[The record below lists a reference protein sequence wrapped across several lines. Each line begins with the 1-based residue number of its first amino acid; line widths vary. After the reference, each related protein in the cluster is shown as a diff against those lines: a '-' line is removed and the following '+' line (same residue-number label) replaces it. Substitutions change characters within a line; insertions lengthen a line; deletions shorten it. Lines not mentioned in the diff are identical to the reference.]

1 MERRRQAV
9 RPAVLGG
16 SPRHFL
22 LAERHLVRR
31 RAQQGI
37 IAQTGERAPLHSAA
51 VARAAPS
58 RGPRGVELAVPHLY
72 GGFRERGAV
81 GAPQAVD
88 LGTHVLER
96 PVAADDD
103 PCRADAVAGT
113 GQGKRLE
120 RFVRVPPG

>member
-37 IAQTGERAPLHSAA
+37 IAQTGERAPLHRAA

-58 RGPRGVELAVPHLY
+58 RGPHGVELAVPPRPLRR
-72 GGFRERGAV
+72 GFRERGAV
-81 GAPQAVD
+81 GAPQAVAWHARF
-88 LGTHVLER
+88 LSGRSLLTTTRAEQTPLRGR
-96 PVAADDD
+96 PGKAA
-103 PCRADAVAGT
+103 
-113 GQGKRLE
+113 
-120 RFVRVPPG
+120 